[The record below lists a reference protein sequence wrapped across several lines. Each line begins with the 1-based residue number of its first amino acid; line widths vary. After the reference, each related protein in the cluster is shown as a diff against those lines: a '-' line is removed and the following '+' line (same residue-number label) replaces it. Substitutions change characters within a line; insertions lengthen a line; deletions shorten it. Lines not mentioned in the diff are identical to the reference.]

1 MTPAIILAL
10 ALMAT
15 SNPPPAADT
24 DAEPLPA
31 GAPTDPYELSAWC
44 YGALGEYLTVYDTVK
59 PDLRDIDKMFGTPVL
74 EDEPYQA
81 DMAAARQELKMIG
94 ESVTAS
100 EKASPRPIAPIGVA
114 AIKQGAGIWAVA
126 LTKPHRALARA
137 WLTWALPDRC
147 DTVARQL
154 QARSAL
160 LGKALTY
167 NNRPSQEPPRQPQ
180 SPIEAPPADV
190 AAPAPPPPAQEAA
203 PPAAEATAA
212 SQPTAE
218 AAPPASQMPIQAPES
233 PPPATAK
240 PEAPAPQPSD
250 QSSEPIL

>member
-1 MTPAIILAL
+1 M
-10 ALMAT
+10 
-15 SNPPPAADT
+15 
-24 DAEPLPA
+24 
-31 GAPTDPYELSAWC
+31 
-44 YGALGEYLTVYDTVK
+44 K
-59 PDLRDIDKMFGTPVL
+59 PDLRDIDKMFGTPVM

-94 ESVTAS
+94 EAVTAA

-114 AIKQGAGIWAVA
+114 AIKQGAGIWSVA
-126 LTKPHRALARA
+126 LTKPHRELARA

-167 NNRPSQEPPRQPQ
+167 NNRPSHEPPSQPQ
-180 SPIEAPPADV
+180 SPIETPQADV
-190 AAPAPPPPAQEAA
+190 AAPAPPPPAQEAPPPAAETTAPAVTEPTAKAAPPAQTPQAPPVQTPEA
-203 PPAAEATAA
+203 PPAATTPDA
-212 SQPTAE
+212 S
-218 AAPPASQMPIQAPES
+218 
-233 PPPATAK
+233 
-240 PEAPAPQPSD
+240 APQPSD